1 MHDLKT
7 IQHIG
12 LAGAKG
18 EALVYMLIMRPQLW
32 GARGGRGGGVRVL
45 LFLILVTQQIYL
57 ILKVPRMLDLK
68 VRERVGEVFGGRN
81 LTFPPLFVL
90 ITKIFSYIHDR
101 E

>member
-68 VRERVGEVFGGRN
+68 VRERVGGGVWGEELDLPATICVN
-81 LTFPPLFVL
+81 NKNF
-90 ITKIFSYIHDR
+90 
-101 E
+101 